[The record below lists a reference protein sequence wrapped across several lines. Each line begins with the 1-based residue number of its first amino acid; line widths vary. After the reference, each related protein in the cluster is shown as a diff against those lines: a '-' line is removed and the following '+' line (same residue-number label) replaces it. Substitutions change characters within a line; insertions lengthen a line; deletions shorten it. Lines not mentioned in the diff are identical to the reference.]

1 MLNSDEAREIIKN
14 GFNLELMR
22 KVEDLGNFVKA
33 EGLSTSQI
41 RHIFTKI
48 KEIEAK
54 GIEKMEAE
62 LLMMKPLTAYAAKR
76 HNKKGL
82 STFKQVIIDNGIEEV
97 LSAKEPGIKKERFA
111 NFVKLVE
118 AVLAYHKA
126 AGGK

>member
-1 MLNSDEAREIIKN
+1 MLKPDEARTIVKN
-14 GFNLELMR
+14 GFTLELMG
-22 KVEDLGNFVKA
+22 KVEELGNHVKIKN
-33 EGLSTSQI
+33 LSTSQI

-62 LLMMKPLTAYAAKR
+62 LLMMKPITAYAAKR
-76 HNKKGL
+76 HRNEGL
-82 STFKQVIIDNGIEEV
+82 TTFKTNIIDSGIEEV
-97 LSAKEPGIKKERFA
+97 LNGKDPQIKKERFA